1 MNISVHYYLL
11 QIFIS
16 TLKTTLIFL
25 YLADEDESLDEPELH
40 VEASSSTSAS
50 PAFRDSLRNKFSNF
64 KSGSS
69 INNGDIEPTDN
80 EVQSEGKSWI
90 RAVKGKL
97 EEKYTEYKNEKEM
110 RKLRDEF
117 EDISEEDNAEEQD
130 NDKLIELPHSFSED
144 SIAKEPTDSEM
155 AFGRR
160 SSTPVTTDE
169 IQSNPQTP
177 KEKRR
182 FTFGFLNKT
191 PNPSQTSETTSVPE
205 TPPKTSTTA
214 SASTSTPAVSTGATT
229 PTKSSLRS
237 RMMEKFMGKSPYAQ
251 STPIAIDGQNETKQK
266 EIIDNS
272 YSPREDSFGVPN
284 PYISTSV
291 PETLDQTEHMDSDI
305 ETAVEAHEYEFDQ
318 NNESDTLTGSQVV
331 QDQVEHQVL
340 KPSPV
345 QVQNYWWSLG
355 LPICLLLFLQ
365 LLPIPAWI
373 MGFVTA
379 TLVIGPASSYATYCF
394 LDDNT
399 PRTAFVDNINKKR
412 DVKPAIIVQ
421 EELKRIHT
429 WMNLWPIKRG
439 PYDPLTYD
447 VRRTI
452 SVRIMLHGPWLE
464 MRFPKRNMPLR
475 RMHDDTEPQNVQ
487 FHEHVE
493 VIDLSTCSIDIQPE
507 NLPTKR
513 IWSKKYPIRIRT
525 NTRKPYST
533 QEATDQMQATLSSTP
548 QASVDSTV
556 AKMIR
561 KMSDLSEDVLE
572 LEDEEDVMLDAKDH
586 IDNDLE
592 LEHEPGASEP
602 QEGCDLEM
610 MQNNN
615 ETIFDKSGILS
626 NAEDENKVFYLFTR
640 TAREKEE
647 WFNHL
652 LVAAQFMEDWERQN
666 PKEGSPVD
674 QEYETQKVRE
684 QKFKIFMEDYPQAKN
699 SQEAYKRHEEMKS
712 NPELYACAKDQM
724 AFVNVFLGRMWHDLH
739 SNKDFIEFL
748 REKITRKLLKVKVC
762 NNVVLLCFW
771 RENSKDNSISDLPIL

>member
-1 MNISVHYYLL
+1 M
-11 QIFIS
+11 
-16 TLKTTLIFL
+16 
-25 YLADEDESLDEPELH
+25 H
-40 VEASSSTSAS
+40 VDPTSSSSTSAS
-50 PAFRDSLRNKFSNF
+50 PAIRRRDILRNKFSNF

-69 INNGDIEPTDN
+69 INNGDIEPTEGN
-80 EVQSEGKSWI
+80 EDKSEGGKSWI

-110 RKLRDEF
+110 RKLKDEF
-117 EDISEEDNAEEQD
+117 EDISEEDSPD
-130 NDKLIELPHSFSED
+130 NDKLLELPHSFSED
-144 SIAKEPTDSEM
+144 SIAAKEPTDGEM

-160 SSTPVTTDE
+160 SSTPVTTEE

-191 PNPSQTSETTSVPE
+191 PSNQSQTSETGVPE
-205 TPPKTSTTA
+205 TPPKTSTNNDITT
-214 SASTSTPAVSTGATT
+214 TSTPKVSTGATT

-237 RMMEKFMGKSPYAQ
+237 RMMEKFMGKSPNAQ
-251 STPIAIDGQNETKQK
+251 STPIAIDGGQNETKLK
-266 EIIDNS
+266 ECIDNS
-272 YSPREDSFGVPN
+272 CSPKEDFFGSPN
-284 PYISTSV
+284 ADISTSV

-305 ETAVEAHEYEFDQ
+305 EPGIEAHEYEFEQ

-331 QDQVEHQVL
+331 QDQVVHQVL
-340 KPSPV
+340 EPTPV

-355 LPICLLLFLQ
+355 VPICLLLFLQ

-533 QEATDQMQATLSSTP
+533 QEATDQMQAATLTSTP
-548 QASVDSTV
+548 QAASVDSSV

-572 LEDEEDVMLDAKDH
+572 LEEEEDVMLDAKDT
-586 IDNDLE
+586 IDDLE
-592 LEHEPGASEP
+592 LE
-602 QEGCDLEM
+602 QEGCDDLEM

-739 SNKDFIEFL
+739 SNKDFTEFL

-762 NNVVLLCFW
+762 LTPFCFW
-771 RENSKDNSISDLPIL
+771 RQNSKHDFFRSPNILKMSK

>member
-1 MNISVHYYLL
+1 M
-11 QIFIS
+11 QEEARS
-16 TLKTTLIFL
+16 T
-25 YLADEDESLDEPELH
+25 
-40 VEASSSTSAS
+40 S

-69 INNGDIEPTDN
+69 INNGDIEPTTETN
-80 EVQSEGKSWI
+80 EVPSENRSWI

-110 RKLRDEF
+110 RKLKNEF
-117 EDISEEDNAEEQD
+117 NEDLEEEAETEEE
-130 NDKLIELPHSFSED
+130 KLISLPHSYSED
-144 SIAKEPTDSEM
+144 SIAKEPTEDEM

-169 IQSNPQTP
+169 VQSNPQTP

-191 PNPSQTSETTSVPE
+191 PNPSESSVPE
-205 TPPKTSTTA
+205 TPPK
-214 SASTSTPAVSTGATT
+214 ASTATCTAET

-237 RMMEKFMGKSPYAQ
+237 RMMEKFMGKSPHAQ
-251 STPIAIDGQNETKQK
+251 STPIAIETTNEAPKST
-266 EIIDNS
+266 DNS
-272 YSPREDSFGVPN
+272 YSPKEDSFGVPN
-284 PYISTSV
+284 TDISTSV
-291 PETLDQTEHMDSDI
+291 PELDQTEHMDSDI
-305 ETAVEAHEYEFDQ
+305 ETAVEAHEYEFND
-318 NNESDTLTGSQVV
+318 ESNTLTVVGGAQDDDQVV
-331 QDQVEHQVL
+331 HQVL
-340 KPSPV
+340 EEQPIR
-345 QVQNYWWSLG
+345 VQNYWWSLG
-355 LPICLLLFLQ
+355 LPVCLLLFLQ

-373 MGFVTA
+373 MGFITA
-379 TLVIGPASSYATYCF
+379 TLIMGPASAYATYRF

-399 PRTAFVDNINKKR
+399 PSTAFVDNINKKR

-525 NTRKPYST
+525 NTRKPFST
-533 QEATDQMQATLSSTP
+533 QEATDKMQASSSLSSTP
-548 QASVDSTV
+548 QVDIENSV

-561 KMSDLSEDVLE
+561 KMSDLTEDVLE
-572 LEDEEDVMLDAKDH
+572 MEDQEEIMLDAKDTVEDGELEKESC
-586 IDNDLE
+586 DND
-592 LEHEPGASEP
+592 S
-602 QEGCDLEM
+602 
-610 MQNNN
+610 MQNGNITT
-615 ETIFDKSGILS
+615 EFDKSGILS

-666 PKEGSPVD
+666 PKEGSTPPVENQD
-674 QEYETQKVRE
+674 YETQKVRE

-699 SQEAYKRHEEMKS
+699 AEEAAKKHEEMKS

-724 AFVNVFLGRMWHDLH
+724 AFLNAFFGRMWHDLH
-739 SNKDFIEFL
+739 NNKDFIEFL
-748 REKITRKLLKVKVC
+748 REKITRKLLKVKVR
-762 NNVVLLCFW
+762 F
-771 RENSKDNSISDLPIL
+771 SIETGRFFCDFMNLFFLADLPIFRRCQSHDPRSRPQIAPNPKRVYPLARRIRSLGGP